1 MNNHVKLIQKTNK
14 IMSRPRNIQ
23 FGLAYLVI
31 GLFILF
37 VGSQPLPRKIYF
49 DKQNNTHYEKDSITV
64 DSIN

>member
-1 MNNHVKLIQKTNK
+1 
-14 IMSRPRNIQ
+14 MSRPRNIQ